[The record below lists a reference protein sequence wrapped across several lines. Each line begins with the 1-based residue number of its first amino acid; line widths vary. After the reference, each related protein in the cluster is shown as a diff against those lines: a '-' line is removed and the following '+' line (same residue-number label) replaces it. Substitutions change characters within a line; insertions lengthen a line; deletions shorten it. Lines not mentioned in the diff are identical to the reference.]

1 MAKGIDRLLAK
12 KGWTGEEVGKALLA
26 SLIHSAQHI
35 NEPDHKPLFSQDD
48 FNRMENS
55 LHTENDYMVYGVYR
69 DLYGAILDSFNTGQG
84 LYQQFHN
91 GYSRFYNVVSECI
104 QSDEA
109 IKAMDESQP
118 LIMTQSQYNR
128 YRDKAKAQTE
138 GYTESFVSLLFH
150 ILHQFISGG
159 EPAPAHIA
167 ELIEATKR
175 EPVTNKRILS
185 NYNKA
190 QCSGYY
196 QIPNGKRSDQLSA
209 DEWRKA
215 LAEYQTRNYSYYVN
229 GQKATPEEALEK
241 LRERYQTTAY
251 RLLFYGIDAIK
262 ELYHEETGKELEVAP
277 DEEALYL
284 QAVEGYLGFEGSYS
298 RRAKENREAP
308 GGHAPSM
315 AKYHFIEE
323 LIEES
328 PLTWHYYDTTPELT
342 KYDILRLTEWYNSDE
357 SLNDS
362 TLAREL
368 YKEFK
373 ADYPALSSAL
383 EAYIKETVEP
393 LRSYKPTQYYKDAI
407 TWKELAELGISNYRS
422 LLDDRR
428 YSHYDIAEII
438 DETEGETR
446 GDRYR
451 QYRQYRRAQN
461 GIAILQEPS
470 DYQTDDNGD
479 YAEPESP
486 FTVYNSLDSV
496 AESKYYRELLVDCQ
510 EQLIKPALRFLFAHN
525 TLMDIIG
532 RVYDIPDMDALKLNT
547 SDFESQLQGFNELL
561 YLFYG
566 TVYGDEEE
574 VARKREL
581 IRDLFIPVNI
591 EELKPTE
598 EAINTV
604 AETLT
609 GYGFTSTARKELKNF
624 DKLIVL
630 LAERGRY
637 NA

>member
-26 SLIHSAQHI
+26 SLVHSAQHM
-35 NEPDHKPLFSQDD
+35 NEPDHKPLFSQED
-48 FNRMENS
+48 FNRMEES
-55 LHTENDYMVYGVYR
+55 LNTDKEYMVYGVYR

-91 GYSRFYNVVSECI
+91 GYARIYTLVTECM

-109 IKAMDESQP
+109 IKEQDESQP
-118 LIMTQSQYNR
+118 LIMTESQYNR
-128 YRDKAKAQTE
+128 YRAKAKAQTE
-138 GYTESFVSLLFH
+138 GFTESFISLLFH
-150 ILHQFISGG
+150 ILHLFISG
-159 EPAPAHIA
+159 EAPAPAHIA

-190 QCSGYY
+190 HCSGYY

-229 GQKATPEEALEK
+229 GRKATPEEALEK

-251 RLLFYGIDAIK
+251 RLLFYGIDAIR
-262 ELYHEETGKELEVAP
+262 ELYREETGKELEVAP
-277 DEEALYL
+277 DEETLYL

-298 RRAKENREAP
+298 RRAKEDREAP
-308 GGHAPSM
+308 RGYAPSM
-315 AKYHFIEE
+315 AKYSFIEE

-342 KYDILRLTEWYNSDE
+342 KYDTLQITEWYNGDE
-357 SLNDS
+357 ELNDS
-362 TLAREL
+362 TQARDR

-373 ADYPALSSAL
+373 ADYPALSSAM

-407 TWKELAELGISNYRS
+407 TWKELAELGVGNYRS
-422 LLDDRR
+422 LLYNHR
-428 YSHYDIAEII
+428 YNHYDIAEII

-496 AESKYYRELLVDCQ
+496 ADKPQYKELLANCQ
-510 EQLIKPALRFLFAHN
+510 EGLVKPALRYLFAHN
-525 TLMDIIG
+525 ALMDIIG
-532 RVYDIPDMDALKLNT
+532 RVYGIPDMDALKLST
-547 SDFESQLQGFNELL
+547 SGFERQLQAFNELL

-566 TVYGDEEE
+566 TVYGNEEE

-581 IRDLFIPVNI
+581 IRDLFIPI
-591 EELKPTE
+591 DTEELKPTE
-598 EAINTV
+598 ETINAV
-604 AETLT
+604 EETLT

-624 DKLIVL
+624 DKLLIE
-630 LAERGRY
+630 LAEGGLEI
-637 NA
+637 